1 MSRASSVCRALVPF
15 AALALAACGGSET
28 EPTYEADA
36 TDQSGGDLI
45 VTDESETGVPV
56 DLPDTPMTP
65 APAEESAAPTETP
78 AAE

>member
-1 MSRASSVCRALVPF
+1 MSRASLVSKALVPF

-36 TDQSGGDLI
+36 TDQSGGELI
-45 VTDESETGVPV
+45 VTDPSETGVAV
-56 DLPDTPMTP
+56 DLPETPMTP
-65 APAEESAAPTETP
+65 VPAEETPAPTETP